1 MNGIVIGGPTGT
13 GKTSLSLKLAKEI
26 NGEIISADSAQVYKG
41 LDIGTAKIS
50 EEERANI
57 VHHMIDIVEPIKKFN
72 VGEYQKKV
80 DGILNQLEKKSKSV
94 LLVGG
99 TGLYI
104 NAVTNGLA
112 SLPEGNIEIRK
123 ELSKYTNEE
132 LYNQLLKVDKVS
144 ADNIHMNNLVR
155 LERALEVYKI
165 TGEKFSILSVKNIK
179 YNNYDFMK
187 IALDYPRDIL
197 YERINQRV
205 DTMIEKGLLY
215 EVEKLYEKYGD
226 LLKNLNI
233 IGYNEIIAFLDGK
246 SSLNH
251 TLLHIKQNSRKYA
264 KRQLTW
270 FKNDKSFIWYKP
282 HQMVEEE
289 IISDILYN
297 IKKNNSTKI

>member
-144 ADNIHMNNLVR
+144 ADNIHMNNRVR

>member
-13 GKTSLSLKLAKEI
+13 GKTSLSLKLAKEV

-41 LDIGTAKIS
+41 LNIGTAKIS
-50 EEERANI
+50 EEEKVGI
-57 VHHMIDIVEPIKKFN
+57 KHYMIDIVEPVKKFN

-80 DGILNQLEKKSKSV
+80 DEILNQLGKTNKNV

-104 NAVTNGLA
+104 NAITSGLA
-112 SLPEGNIEIRK
+112 SLPEGNDELRE

-144 ADNIHMNNLVR
+144 ADNIHINNRVR

-165 TGEKFSILSVKNIK
+165 TGKKFSLLSTQNIK
-179 YNNYDFMK
+179 GNNYDFIK
-187 IALDYPRDIL
+187 IALDYPRDVL

-205 DTMIEKGLLY
+205 DRMIEKGLLH
-215 EVEKLYEKYGD
+215 EVEKLYDKYGIS
-226 LLKNLNI
+226 LKRLNI
-233 IGYNEIIAFLDGK
+233 IGYNEIIDFLEGK
-246 SSLNH
+246 YSFKH
-251 TLLHIKQNSRKYA
+251 TLMIIKQNSRRYA

-270 FKNDKSFIWYKP
+270 FKNDKSFVWYDP
-282 HQMVEEE
+282 YHMTEEE
-289 IISDILYN
+289 IVSNILYN
-297 IKKNNSTKI
+297 IKKNNSSQI